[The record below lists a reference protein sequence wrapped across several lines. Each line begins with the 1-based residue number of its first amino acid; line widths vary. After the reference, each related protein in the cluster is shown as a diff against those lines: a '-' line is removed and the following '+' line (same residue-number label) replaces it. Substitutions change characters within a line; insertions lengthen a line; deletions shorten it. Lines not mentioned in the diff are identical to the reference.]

1 MRISKNFTLAEL
13 TKSNTATRLGI
24 SNTPDKE
31 GIHKLRLLATEL
43 LQPLRNAVGP
53 LRVTSGYRSESLNK
67 AIGGSFKLDENG
79 NYVALSQHC
88 KCEAVD
94 LQFVKRGRMDNM
106 KIFNAIVTLGLDFD
120 QLILE
125 FGNPAPTAEKDSDNP
140 DWIHI
145 SWKVTGNRRQILV
158 AYKDENNRTKYRA
171 KKHYNTI

>member
-43 LQPLRNAVGP
+43 LQPLRNAVGA

-67 AIGGSFKLDENG
+67 AIGGSN
-79 NYVALSQHC
+79 NSQHT

-94 LQFVKRGRMDNM
+94 LQFVKRGKMDNI
-106 KIFNAIVTLGLDFD
+106 KIFECLINSAIEFD
-120 QLILE
+120 QCILE
-125 FGNPAPTAEKDSDNP
+125 FGNPAPTADKDSDNP

-158 AYKDENNRTKYRA
+158 AYKDENNKTKYRA
-171 KKHYNTI
+171 KNNYFAG

>member
-24 SNTPDKE
+24 SNVPDKE

-53 LRVTSGYRSESLNK
+53 LRVTSGYRSESLNA
-67 AIGGSFKLDENG
+67 AIGGSNK
-79 NYVALSQHC
+79 SQHT

-94 LQFVKRGRMDNM
+94 LQFVKRGSMDNM
-106 KIFNAIVTLGLDFD
+106 RIFNAIINRALEFD
-120 QLILE
+120 QIILE
-125 FGNPAPTAEKDSDNP
+125 FGGATADKDSNNP
-140 DWIHI
+140 DWIHL

-158 AYKDENNRTKYRA
+158 AYKDENNRTKYRP
-171 KKHYNTI
+171 KKNYYSV

>member
-1 MRISKNFTLAEL
+1 MRISKNFTLSEL

-67 AIGGSFKLDENG
+67 AITGRSD
-79 NYVALSQHC
+79 YVSQHT

-94 LQFVKRGRMDNM
+94 LQFVKRGKMDNM
-106 KIFNAIVTLGLDFD
+106 KIFNAIINHALEFD
-120 QLILE
+120 QCILE
-125 FGNPAPTAEKDSDNP
+125 FGGATAEKDSDNP
-140 DWIHI
+140 DWIHL
-145 SWKVTGNRRQILV
+145 SWKVTENRRQILV
-158 AYKDENNRTKYRA
+158 AYKDENNKTKYRQPNN
-171 KKHYNTI
+171 YFC

>member
-94 LQFVKRGRMDNM
+94 LQFVKRGSMDNM
-106 KIFNAIVTLGLDFD
+106 RIFNALISQGLEFD
-120 QLILE
+120 QCILE
-125 FGNPAPTAEKDSDNP
+125 FGGATANSDSDNP

-145 SWKVTGNRRQILV
+145 SWKIKDNRRQILV
-158 AYKDENNRTKYRA
+158 AYKDENNKTKYRP
-171 KKHYNTI
+171 KKNYYAI

>member
-43 LQPLRNAVGP
+43 LQPLRNAVGA
-53 LRVTSGYRSESLNK
+53 LRVTSGYRSESLNA
-67 AIGGSFKLDENG
+67 AIGGSNK
-79 NYVALSQHC
+79 SQHT

-94 LQFVKRGRMDNM
+94 LQFVKRGTMDNM
-106 KIFNAIVTLGLDFD
+106 RIFNAIINHALEFD
-120 QLILE
+120 QCILE
-125 FGNPAPTAEKDSDNP
+125 FGGATADKDSDNP

-145 SWKVTGNRRQILV
+145 SWKITGNRRQILV
-158 AYKDENNRTKYRA
+158 AYKDENNRTKYRP
-171 KKHYNTI
+171 KKNYYAI

>member
-1 MRISKNFTLAEL
+1 MLISKNFTLAEL

-43 LQPLRNAVGP
+43 LQPLRNVVGA

-67 AIGGSFKLDENG
+67 AIGGSNK
-79 NYVALSQHC
+79 SQHT

-94 LQFVKRGRMDNM
+94 LQFVKRGKMDNM
-106 KIFNAIVTLGLDFD
+106 KIFDAIINHALEFD

-125 FGNPAPTAEKDSDNP
+125 FGGATADKDSDNP
-140 DWIHI
+140 DWIHL
-145 SWKVTGNRRQILV
+145 SWKIKGNRRQILV
-158 AYKDENNRTKYRA
+158 AYKDENNRTKYR
-171 KKHYNTI
+171 KPNNYFC

>member
-1 MRISKNFTLAEL
+1 MRISKNFTLSEL

-67 AIGGSFKLDENG
+67 AIGGSNK
-79 NYVALSQHC
+79 SQHT

-94 LQFVKRGRMDNM
+94 LQFVKRGSMDNM
-106 KIFNAIVTLGLDFD
+106 KIFNAIVTLGLNFD

-125 FGNPAPTAEKDSDNP
+125 FGGATAEKDSDNP

-145 SWKVTGNRRQILV
+145 SWKIKENRRQILV
-158 AYKDENNRTKYRA
+158 AYKDENNRTKYRS
-171 KKHYNTI
+171 KKNYYAI

>member
-43 LQPLRNAVGP
+43 LQPLRNVVGA

-67 AIGGSFKLDENG
+67 AIGGSFKVNEDG

-94 LQFVKRGRMDNM
+94 LQFVKRGRMDNI
-106 KIFNAIVTLGLDFD
+106 KIFDAIINHAIEFD

-125 FGNPAPTAEKDSDNP
+125 FGGATADKDSDNP
-140 DWIHI
+140 DWIHL

-158 AYKDENNRTKYRA
+158 AYKDENNKTKYRA
-171 KKHYNTI
+171 KNNYFAG

>member
-43 LQPLRNAVGP
+43 LQPLRNVVGA

-67 AIGGSFKLDENG
+67 AIGGSN
-79 NYVALSQHC
+79 NSQHT

-94 LQFVKRGRMDNM
+94 LQFVKRGKMDNM
-106 KIFNAIVTLGLDFD
+106 RIFNAIINHALEFD
-120 QLILE
+120 QCILE
-125 FGNPAPTAEKDSDNP
+125 FGNPAPTADKDSDNP
-140 DWIHI
+140 DWIHL
-145 SWKVTGNRRQILV
+145 SWKIKGNRRQILV
-158 AYKDENNRTKYRA
+158 AYKDENNKTKYRA
-171 KKHYNTI
+171 KNNYFAG

>member
-1 MRISKNFTLAEL
+1 MLISKNFTLAEL

-24 SNTPDKE
+24 SNMPDKE

-53 LRVTSGYRSESLNK
+53 LRVTSGYRSESLNS
-67 AIGGSFKLDENG
+67 AIGGSNK
-79 NYVALSQHC
+79 SQHT

-106 KIFNAIVTLGLDFD
+106 RIFNAIVTLGLDFD

-125 FGNPAPTAEKDSDNP
+125 FGGATAEKDSDNP

-145 SWKVTGNRRQILV
+145 SWKIKENRRQILV
-158 AYKDENNRTKYRA
+158 AYKDENNRTKYRP
-171 KKHYNTI
+171 KKNYYAI

>member
-43 LQPLRNAVGP
+43 LQPIRDCLSAP
-53 LRVTSGYRSESLNK
+53 LRISSGYRSESLNK

-94 LQFVKRGRMDNM
+94 LQFVKRGSMDNM

-125 FGNPAPTAEKDSDNP
+125 FGGATAEKDSDNP
-140 DWIHI
+140 DWVHI
-145 SWKVTGNRRQILV
+145 SWKITGNRRQILV
-158 AYKDENNRTKYRA
+158 AYKDENNKTKYRPKNNYYA
-171 KKHYNTI
+171 I

>member
-24 SNTPDKE
+24 SNMPDKE

-43 LQPLRNAVGP
+43 LQPIRDCLSAP
-53 LRVTSGYRSESLNK
+53 LRISSGYRSESLNA
-67 AIGGSFKLDENG
+67 AIGGSN
-79 NYVALSQHC
+79 NSQHT

-94 LQFVKRGRMDNM
+94 LQFVKRGSMDNM
-106 KIFNAIVTLGLDFD
+106 KIYNAIITLGLDFD

-125 FGNPAPTAEKDSDNP
+125 FGGATAEKDSDNP

-158 AYKDENNRTKYRA
+158 AYKDENNRTKYRP
-171 KKHYNTI
+171 KKNYYAI

>member
-24 SNTPDKE
+24 SNMPDKE

-67 AIGGSFKLDENG
+67 AIGGSNK
-79 NYVALSQHC
+79 SQHT

-94 LQFVKRGRMDNM
+94 LQFVKRGSMDNM

-125 FGNPAPTAEKDSDNP
+125 FGGATADKDSDNP
-140 DWIHI
+140 DWVHI
-145 SWKVTGNRRQILV
+145 SWKIKENRRQILV
-158 AYKDENNRTKYRA
+158 AYKAENNRTKYRP
-171 KKHYNTI
+171 KKNYYAI

>member
-43 LQPLRNAVGP
+43 LQPLRNAVGA

-67 AIGGSFKLDENG
+67 AIGGSNK
-79 NYVALSQHC
+79 SQHT

-106 KIFNAIVTLGLDFD
+106 KIFNAIINHAIEFD
-120 QLILE
+120 QIILE
-125 FGNPAPTAEKDSDNP
+125 FGGATADKDSDYP
-140 DWIHI
+140 DWIHV

-158 AYKDENNRTKYRA
+158 AYKDENNRTKYRP
-171 KKHYNTI
+171 KKNYYAI

>member
-13 TKSNTATRLGI
+13 TASNTSKRLGI
-24 SNTPDKE
+24 SNMPDKE

-94 LQFVKRGRMDNM
+94 LQFVKRGSMDNM
-106 KIFNAIVTLGLDFD
+106 RIFNALISQGLEFD
-120 QLILE
+120 QCILE
-125 FGNPAPTAEKDSDNP
+125 FGGSTAHTDSDNP

-158 AYKDENNRTKYRA
+158 AYKDENNRTKYRP
-171 KKHYNTI
+171 KKNYYAG

>member
-13 TKSNTATRLGI
+13 TKSNTATRIGI

-53 LRVTSGYRSESLNK
+53 LRVTSGYRSESLNA
-67 AIGGSFKLDENG
+67 AIGGSNK
-79 NYVALSQHC
+79 SQHT

-106 KIFNAIVTLGLDFD
+106 RIFNAIVTLGLDFD

-125 FGNPAPTAEKDSDNP
+125 FGNPAPTADKDSDNP

-145 SWKVTGNRRQILV
+145 SWKITGNRRQILV
-158 AYKDENNRTKYRA
+158 AYKDENNRTKYRP
-171 KKHYNTI
+171 KKNYYAI

>member
-1 MRISKNFTLAEL
+1 MLISKNFTLAEL

-53 LRVTSGYRSESLNK
+53 LRVTSGYRSESLNS
-67 AIGGSFKLDENG
+67 AIGGSSK
-79 NYVALSQHC
+79 SQHT

-106 KIFNAIVTLGLDFD
+106 RIFNAIVTLGLDFD

-125 FGNPAPTAEKDSDNP
+125 FGGATAEKDSDNP

-145 SWKVTGNRRQILV
+145 SWKITGNRRQILV
-158 AYKDENNRTKYRA
+158 AYKDENNRTKYRP
-171 KKHYNTI
+171 KKNYYAI

>member
-1 MRISKNFTLAEL
+1 MRISKNFTLSEL
-13 TKSNTATRLGI
+13 TKSNTATRLGV

-43 LQPLRNAVGP
+43 LQPIRDCLSAP
-53 LRVTSGYRSESLNK
+53 LRISSGYRSESLNK
-67 AIGGSFKLDENG
+67 AIGGSNK
-79 NYVALSQHC
+79 SQHT

-94 LQFVKRGRMDNM
+94 LQFVKRGKMDNM
-106 KIFNAIVTLGLDFD
+106 KIFDAIINHALEFD

-125 FGNPAPTAEKDSDNP
+125 FGGATAEKDSDNP

-158 AYKDENNRTKYRA
+158 AYKDENNRTKYRP
-171 KKHYNTI
+171 KKNYYAG

>member
-1 MRISKNFTLAEL
+1 MRISKNFTLLEL

-43 LQPLRNAVGP
+43 LQPLRNAVGA

-67 AIGGSFKLDENG
+67 AIGGSNK
-79 NYVALSQHC
+79 SQHT

-94 LQFVKRGRMDNM
+94 LQFVKRGSMDNM
-106 KIFNAIVTLGLDFD
+106 RIFNAIVTLGLDFD

-125 FGNPAPTAEKDSDNP
+125 FGGATAENDSDNP

-145 SWKVTGNRRQILV
+145 SWKIKENRRQILV
-158 AYKDENNRTKYRA
+158 AYKDENNKTKYRP
-171 KKHYNTI
+171 KKNYYAI

>member
-13 TKSNTATRLGI
+13 IKSNTATRLGI
-24 SNTPDKE
+24 SNAPDKE
-31 GIHKLRLLATEL
+31 GMHKLRLLATEL

-67 AIGGSFKLDENG
+67 AIGGSNK
-79 NYVALSQHC
+79 SQHT

-94 LQFVKRGRMDNM
+94 LQFVKRGKMDNM
-106 KIFNAIVTLGLDFD
+106 KIYNAIINHAIEFD

-140 DWIHI
+140 DWIHL
-145 SWKVTGNRRQILV
+145 SWKVTGNRREILV
-158 AYKDENNRTKYRA
+158 AYKDENNRTKYR
-171 KKHYNTI
+171 KPNNYIC

>member
-1 MRISKNFTLAEL
+1 MLISKNFTLAEL

-53 LRVTSGYRSESLNK
+53 LRVTSGYRSESLNS
-67 AIGGSFKLDENG
+67 AIGGSSK
-79 NYVALSQHC
+79 SQHT

-106 KIFNAIVTLGLDFD
+106 RIFNAIVTLGIDFD

-125 FGNPAPTAEKDSDNP
+125 FGGATAEKDSYNP

-145 SWKVTGNRRQILV
+145 SWKITGNRRQILV
-158 AYKDENNRTKYRA
+158 AYKDENNRTKYRP
-171 KKHYNTI
+171 KKNYYAI

>member
-1 MRISKNFTLAEL
+1 MRISKNFTLLEL

-43 LQPLRNAVGP
+43 LQPLRNAVGA

-67 AIGGSFKLDENG
+67 AIGGSN
-79 NYVALSQHC
+79 NSQHT

-94 LQFVKRGRMDNM
+94 LQFVKRGKMDNM
-106 KIFNAIVTLGLDFD
+106 KIFNAIINHALEFD
-120 QLILE
+120 QCILE
-125 FGNPAPTAEKDSDNP
+125 FGGATADKDSDNP
-140 DWIHI
+140 DWIHL

-158 AYKDENNRTKYRA
+158 AYKDENNKTKYRP
-171 KKHYNTI
+171 KKNYYAI

>member
-13 TKSNTATRLGI
+13 TKSNTATRIGI

-53 LRVTSGYRSESLNK
+53 LRVTSGYRSESLNA
-67 AIGGSFKLDENG
+67 AIGGSNK
-79 NYVALSQHC
+79 SQHT

-106 KIFNAIVTLGLDFD
+106 RIFNAIVTLGLDFD

-125 FGNPAPTAEKDSDNP
+125 FGNPAPTADKDSDNP

-145 SWKVTGNRRQILV
+145 SWKITGNRRQILV
-158 AYKDENNRTKYRA
+158 AYKEENNRTKYRP
-171 KKHYNTI
+171 KKNYYAI

>member
-53 LRVTSGYRSESLNK
+53 LRVTSGFRSESLNA
-67 AIGGSFKLDENG
+67 AIGGSNK
-79 NYVALSQHC
+79 SQHT

-106 KIFNAIVTLGLDFD
+106 RIFNAIISQGLEFD
-120 QLILE
+120 QCILE
-125 FGNPAPTAEKDSDNP
+125 FGGSTAQKDSDNP

-145 SWKVTGNRRQILV
+145 SWKITGNRKQVLV
-158 AYKDENNRTKYRA
+158 AYKDENNKTKYRA
-171 KKHYNTI
+171 KKHYNSI

>member
-31 GIHKLRLLATEL
+31 GIHKLRLLVTEL

-67 AIGGSFKLDENG
+67 AITGRSD
-79 NYVALSQHC
+79 YVSQHT

-94 LQFVKRGRMDNM
+94 LQFVKRGKMENM
-106 KIFNAIVTLGLDFD
+106 KIFNAIINHALEFD
-120 QLILE
+120 QCILE
-125 FGNPAPTAEKDSDNP
+125 FGGATADKDSDNP

-158 AYKDENNRTKYRA
+158 AYKDENNRTKYRP
-171 KKHYNTI
+171 KKNYYAG

>member
-94 LQFVKRGRMDNM
+94 LQFVKRGSMDNM
-106 KIFNAIVTLGLDFD
+106 RIFNAIINHALEFD
-120 QLILE
+120 QIILE
-125 FGNPAPTAEKDSDNP
+125 FGGATAHKDSDNP

-158 AYKDENNRTKYRA
+158 AYKDENNRTKYRP
-171 KKHYNTI
+171 KKNYYSI

>member
-24 SNTPDKE
+24 SNVPDKE

-53 LRVTSGYRSESLNK
+53 LRVTSGYRSESLNA
-67 AIGGSFKLDENG
+67 AIGGSNK
-79 NYVALSQHC
+79 SQHT

-94 LQFVKRGRMDNM
+94 LQFVKRGRMENM
-106 KIFNAIVTLGLDFD
+106 RIFNAIINRALEFD
-120 QLILE
+120 QIILE
-125 FGNPAPTAEKDSDNP
+125 FGGATADQDSDNP
-140 DWIHI
+140 DWIHL

-158 AYKDENNRTKYRA
+158 AYKDENNKTKYRP
-171 KKHYNTI
+171 KKNYYAI

>member
-13 TKSNTATRLGI
+13 TKSNTATRIGI

-53 LRVTSGYRSESLNK
+53 LRVTSGYRSESLN
-67 AIGGSFKLDENG
+67 AVIGGSNK
-79 NYVALSQHC
+79 SQHT

-106 KIFNAIVTLGLDFD
+106 RIFNAIVTLGLDFD

-125 FGNPAPTAEKDSDNP
+125 FGGATADKDSNNP

-145 SWKVTGNRRQILV
+145 SWKITGNRRQILV
-158 AYKDENNRTKYRA
+158 AYKDENNRTKYRP
-171 KKHYNTI
+171 KKNYYAI